1 MHLRKGFKKGLQ
13 TEVLLF
19 EGVYNRNRKGA
30 SKQAIGS
37 DMWGYE
43 RQFRV

>member
-1 MHLRKGFKKGLQ
+1 M
-13 TEVLLF
+13 EVLLF

-30 SKQAIGS
+30 LKQGIGS

-43 RQFRV
+43 RHFTVY